1 MQLCHEHNVKRL
13 RSFLYNRRLN
23 EETHLKSLS
32 YAGKV
37 FQQGMILR
45 AKYLNTSVSDW
56 GCITC
61 SCPHVS
67 YLPLQNLLPSADRSK
82 RSPFSAVHW
91 WCILNESLVFLVS
104 CVLASCLVLSFCKK
118 TNFCIFPQNV
128 TVTREYSFLYHL
140 DILAEFL
147 QLYNPAN
154 RKIRL
159 IFG

>member
-67 YLPLQNLLPSADRSK
+67 HLPLQSLLSSADR
-82 RSPFSAVHW
+82 RPFSIVHLVMYSQRILGLPRLLCPGIVP
-91 WCILNESLVFLVS
+91 CIVFSLKKLTSVS
-104 CVLASCLVLSFCKK
+104 FHKM
-118 TNFCIFPQNV
+118 
-128 TVTREYSFLYHL
+128 
-140 DILAEFL
+140 
-147 QLYNPAN
+147 
-154 RKIRL
+154 
-159 IFG
+159 